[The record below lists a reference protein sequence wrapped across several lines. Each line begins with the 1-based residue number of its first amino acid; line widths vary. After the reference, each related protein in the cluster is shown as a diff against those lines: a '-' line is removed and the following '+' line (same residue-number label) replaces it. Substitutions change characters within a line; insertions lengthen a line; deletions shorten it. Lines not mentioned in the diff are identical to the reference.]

1 MLVLG
6 IDPGSRTAGWGIVEE
21 KGNTLKTL
29 AYGTVKTPATIKELP
44 RRLGHI
50 FREFEKL
57 AEKYS
62 PDEVAVENVF
72 FAENAKSALFL
83 GQARAAAIL
92 PFVKAGLPVGEY
104 TALQI
109 KKAMTGQGRAEK
121 RQVGKMVCRILGL
134 KETPKPADITDALAV
149 AICHIHSAPF
159 LKRAAKV

>member
-6 IDPGSRTAGWGIVEE
+6 IDPGSRVAGWGIVEE
-21 KGNTLKTL
+21 KGNTLKAL
-29 AYGTVKTPATIKELP
+29 AYGAVKTPASIKEFP
-44 RRLGHI
+44 ARLGHI
-50 FREFEKL
+50 FHEFEKI

-72 FAENAKSALFL
+72 FAENAKSALLL

-92 PFVKAGLPVGEY
+92 PFVKASLPVGEY

-109 KKAMTGQGRAEK
+109 KKAATGQGRADK

-134 KETPKPADITDALAV
+134 KEAPKPADITDALAV

-159 LKRAAKV
+159 LRRAAKV